1 MLINDNRRR
10 SMRVRSFLG
19 ACCAVAVLVAGE
31 AAAQAYPS
39 KPIRVIVAFA
49 PGGGTDILSR
59 VIGQKLQE
67 LWGQT
72 VFVENRPGASGRIG
86 TELVARSNP
95 DGYTLI
101 GTSPG
106 PFVITP
112 SLTTKPTYS
121 VAKDFAPI
129 TMVAVYPQ
137 LLVSHPSVPVK
148 TVKDVIALAKA
159 RPGKL
164 IFAAGGYATPSHLS
178 AELFKMMAKID
189 ALTVG
194 YNGTGAA
201 HIGIITGDCDLTVA
215 NLPSQIPH
223 VRSGKLRAIAI
234 TSERRSNLM
243 PEVPTIAESGV
254 PGFESSSWFAI
265 LAPAGTPPEIV
276 DKLNKEIVRIVH
288 SADMKT
294 WLVREGAD
302 PVGNTPAEFVKHM
315 ASETEKWARVIKA
328 ANIQSQ

>member
-1 MLINDNRRR
+1 
-10 SMRVRSFLG
+10 MRVRSFLG
-19 ACCAVAVLVAGE
+19 ACCAVAALASGE
-31 AAAQAYPS
+31 AVAQAYPS

-129 TMVAVYPQ
+129 TMVAAYPQ

-148 TVKDVIALAKA
+148 TVKDVIALARA

-178 AELFKMMAKID
+178 AELFKMMARID

-243 PEVPTIAESGV
+243 PEIPTIAESGV
-254 PGFESSSWFAI
+254 PGFESSSWFAF
-265 LAPAGTPPEIV
+265 LAPAGTPPDIV
-276 DKLNKEIVRIVH
+276 DKLNREIVRIVH
-288 SADMKT
+288 SAEMKT

-302 PVGNTPAEFVKHM
+302 PVGNTPAEFIKYM
-315 ASETEKWARVIKA
+315 ASETEKWAKVIKA

>member
-1 MLINDNRRR
+1 MFFRK
-10 SMRVRSFLG
+10 FLG
-19 ACCAVAVLVAGE
+19 ACACCAPAVLAAGL
-31 AAAQAYPS
+31 AAAQAYPT
-39 KPIRVIVAFA
+39 KTIRVVVAFA
-49 PGGGTDILSR
+49 PGGGTDLLSR
-59 VIGQKLQE
+59 VVGQKLQE
-67 LWGQT
+67 AWGQP
-72 VFVENRPGASGRIG
+72 VVVENRPGASGRIG

-95 DGYTLI
+95 DGYTLV

-106 PFVITP
+106 PFVISP

-129 TMVAVYPQ
+129 TMVARYPQ
-137 LLVSHPSVPVK
+137 LLVAHPSVPVK
-148 TVKDVIALAKA
+148 TVKDVIALARA

-164 IFAAGGYATPSHLS
+164 IFAAGGYATPSHLA

-223 VRSGKLRAIAI
+223 VRSGKLRAIGLTA
-234 TSERRSNLM
+234 ERRSSLM
-243 PEVPTIAESGV
+243 PEIPTIAEAGV
-254 PGFESSSWFAI
+254 PGFESSSWFAF
-265 LAPAGTPPEIV
+265 LAPAGTSPEIV
-276 DKLNKEIVRIVH
+276 DKLNREIVRIVH
-288 SADMKT
+288 SAEMKS
-294 WLVREGAD
+294 WLAREGAD

-315 ASETEKWARVIKA
+315 AAETDKWARVIKA
-328 ANIQSQ
+328 AHIQSQ

>member
-1 MLINDNRRR
+1 
-10 SMRVRSFLG
+10 MRVRSFLG

>member
-1 MLINDNRRR
+1 
-10 SMRVRSFLG
+10 
-19 ACCAVAVLVAGE
+19 
-31 AAAQAYPS
+31 
-39 KPIRVIVAFA
+39 
-49 PGGGTDILSR
+49 
-59 VIGQKLQE
+59 
-67 LWGQT
+67 
-72 VFVENRPGASGRIG
+72 
-86 TELVARSNP
+86 
-95 DGYTLI
+95 
-101 GTSPG
+101 
-106 PFVITP
+106 
-112 SLTTKPTYS
+112 
-121 VAKDFAPI
+121 
-129 TMVAVYPQ
+129 
-137 LLVSHPSVPVK
+137 VK

-178 AELFKMMAKID
+178 AELFKMMARID

-243 PEVPTIAESGV
+243 PEIPTIAESGV
-254 PGFESSSWFAI
+254 PGFESSSWFAL

-276 DKLNKEIVRIVH
+276 DKLNREIVRIVH

-302 PVGNTPAEFVKHM
+302 PVGNTPAEFIKYM
-315 ASETEKWARVIKA
+315 AVETEKWARVIKA

>member
-1 MLINDNRRR
+1 ML
-10 SMRVRSFLG
+10 VRNVLG
-19 ACCAVAVLVAGE
+19 ACACCALAVPAAGQT
-31 AAAQAYPS
+31 AAGSYPS

-67 LWGQT
+67 IWGQP

-95 DGYTLI
+95 DGHTLV

-106 PFVITP
+106 PFVISP
-112 SLTTKPTYS
+112 SLTAKPTYN

-129 TMVAVYPQ
+129 TMAAAYAQ

-148 TVKDVIALAKA
+148 TVKELIALARA

-164 IFAAGGYATPSHLS
+164 IFAAGGYATPSHLA

-201 HIGIITGDCDLTVA
+201 HIGIITGDCDLTIA

-223 VRSGKLRAIAI
+223 VRSGKLRALGI
-234 TSERRSNLM
+234 TAERRSSLM
-243 PEVPTIAESGV
+243 PEIPTISESGV
-254 PGFESSSWFAI
+254 PGFESGSWFAF
-265 LAPAGTPPEIV
+265 LAPAGTPTEIV

-288 SADMKT
+288 SADMKG
-294 WLVREGAD
+294 WLVREGAE

-315 ASETEKWARVIKA
+315 ASETEKWAKVIKA
-328 ANIQSQ
+328 ANIKSQ

>member
-1 MLINDNRRR
+1 ML
-10 SMRVRSFLG
+10 VRIFFS
-19 ACCAVAVLVAGE
+19 ACCALGALAAGE

-39 KPIRVIVAFA
+39 KSIRVIVAFA

-112 SLTTKPTYS
+112 SLTAKPTYS

-129 TMVAVYPQ
+129 TMVAAYPQ

-178 AELFKMMAKID
+178 AELFKMMARID

-243 PEVPTIAESGV
+243 PEIPTIAESGV
-254 PGFESSSWFAI
+254 PGFESSSWFAL

-276 DKLNKEIVRIVH
+276 DKLNREIVRIVH

-302 PVGNTPAEFVKHM
+302 PVGNTPAEFIKYM
-315 ASETEKWARVIKA
+315 AVETEKWARVIKA

>member
-1 MLINDNRRR
+1 MFFRK
-10 SMRVRSFLG
+10 FLG
-19 ACCAVAVLVAGE
+19 ACACCAPAVLAAGL
-31 AAAQAYPS
+31 AAAQAYPT
-39 KPIRVIVAFA
+39 KTIRVVVAFA
-49 PGGGTDILSR
+49 PGGGTDLLSR
-59 VIGQKLQE
+59 VVGQKLQE
-67 LWGQT
+67 AWGQP
-72 VFVENRPGASGRIG
+72 VVVENRPGASGRIG

-95 DGYTLI
+95 DGYTLV

-106 PFVITP
+106 PFVISP

-129 TMVAVYPQ
+129 TMVARYPQ
-137 LLVSHPSVPVK
+137 LLVAHPSVPVK
-148 TVKDVIALAKA
+148 TVKDVIALARA

-164 IFAAGGYATPSHLS
+164 IFAAGGYATPSHLA

-223 VRSGKLRAIAI
+223 VRSGKLRAIGLTA
-234 TSERRSNLM
+234 ERRSSLM
-243 PEVPTIAESGV
+243 PEIPTIAEAGV
-254 PGFESSSWFAI
+254 PGFESSSWFAF
-265 LAPAGTPPEIV
+265 LAPAGTSPEIV
-276 DKLNKEIVRIVH
+276 DKLNREIVRIVH
-288 SADMKT
+288 SAEMKG
-294 WLVREGAD
+294 WLAREGAD

-315 ASETEKWARVIKA
+315 AAETDKWARVIKA
-328 ANIQSQ
+328 AHIQSQ

>member
-1 MLINDNRRR
+1 ML
-10 SMRVRSFLG
+10 VRSFLG
-19 ACCAVAVLVAGE
+19 ACCAFGALVAGE

-39 KPIRVIVAFA
+39 KSIRVIVAFA

-129 TMVAVYPQ
+129 TMVAAYPQ

-178 AELFKMMAKID
+178 AELFKMMARID

-243 PEVPTIAESGV
+243 PEIPTIAESGV
-254 PGFESSSWFAI
+254 PGFESSSWFAL

-276 DKLNKEIVRIVH
+276 DKLNREIVRIVH

-302 PVGNTPAEFVKHM
+302 PVGNTPAEFIKYM
-315 ASETEKWARVIKA
+315 AVETEKWARVIKA